1 MQEAARHSYLNGRKL
16 HQKMRDV
23 SKYLTTKQS
32 SSDPELAVQWG
43 KLESF
48 YNKKL
53 WHQLTIE
60 LLQFVKHPSLQTG
73 NELVQLYENFIA
85 DFENKYEAHFVL

>member
-1 MQEAARHSYLNGRKL
+1 
-16 HQKMRDV
+16 MRDV

-85 DFENKYEAHFVL
+85 DFENKYEILFFVITENQLKQYFILGSIFSP